1 MLRKLLATL
10 FVIALHASAWGGENT
25 ITKGVIDG
33 SAYDAKSKT
42 LKIFGHTTI
51 EKLADDEPA
60 FEVHV
65 RGNYGKIKDLS
76 IEKNHFAASF
86 AFDSALPGGLSE
98 MHVTATLANKDKID
112 FFAANGKLGLVH
124 VSKIY
129 ARHWWLL
136 VVTLL
141 AIGFIYTK
149 HFEKITN
156 GIADWIQTRQRP
168 LSIGVFFIFL
178 SLVAI
183 GTTGSSFRIVLDGPV
198 AKAVSSTTGSDSKI
212 FKLQY
217 SRGDE
222 WGILTPNVIAQ
233 VNHTPKFPI
242 INTNLGIDGQ
252 NMGVLGMTGVPIAQW
267 SALARPATWGYFFLP
282 LRQAQSWHWQLPFWG
297 CLLVL
302 WWLLNLIKPSSAG
315 RNLALASLFVVAP
328 YAAAWSN
335 WPLYFTLF
343 PALAFACTIKL
354 LRTQKFSHALAW
366 GAAVGYALAA
376 WVLTLYPPWMVS
388 IGTLLALLFTGWVID
403 QRKTLTFHRPQVAG
417 SFALFLVLMMLVGS
431 WWSDTKDA
439 IHLMQ
444 NTVYPGQRTTLT
456 GGDQSFLW
464 AFRGYTN
471 AESITFSRD
480 DAWTNQPEISSYIW
494 LPFAMAWLCIY
505 GVLQQRRERWILLG
519 CALFIAYYFIFAFV
533 GIPEFI
539 ANASQWGRVPVNR
552 ADVSLGLAFIILL
565 SLMNTALPRTT
576 TDGSNVVLRKSLIAI
591 TVALSAWLAYFVLTR
606 MPLITFPKSSAVY
619 IAALLT
625 IVIFSVWW
633 LTQKNFKGPI
643 LLFLIFFLTAS
654 LGFNPITKAPKDVKL
669 HPEVKALASD
679 DTGTLQRTLFV
690 SGEGM
695 GPHFLPAVGL
705 PVVNGVLAYPHTSL
719 WKQLALAEKD
729 WPTVNR
735 YQHLAF
741 KTGPV
746 ANGGTYSVAS
756 PWMEWVVVTLDPKTF
771 DFRRTSAKRVAAF
784 ADEALRLRDS
794 PMLKE
799 IGSYGGLTWF
809 VVTDPEKI

>member
-1 MLRKLLATL
+1 MLRNLLVTFFL
-10 FVIALHASAWGGENT
+10 IAFQAGAWGGANV
-25 ITKGVIDG
+25 IAKGIVDG
-33 SAYDAKSKT
+33 SEYDTTSKT
-42 LKIFGHTTI
+42 IKISGHTTI
-51 EKLADDEPA
+51 DHLAESEPG
-60 FEVHV
+60 FEVQI
-65 RGNYGKIKDLS
+65 GGSNGKIKNLS
-76 IEKNHFAASF
+76 VEENRFVVYFSF
-86 AFDSALPGGLSE
+86 DKALRGGLSE
-98 MHVTATLANKDKID
+98 MHLAATLKNKERIE
-112 FFAANGKLGLVH
+112 FLAANGKPQVVH
-124 VSKIY
+124 VSKTY
-129 ARHWWLL
+129 ARHWALL
-136 VVTLL
+136 IIVLL
-141 AIGFIYTK
+141 AIGVVYTK
-149 HFEKITN
+149 RFEKLTN
-156 GIADWIQTRQRP
+156 DTADWIQNRQKS
-168 LSIGVFFIFL
+168 LSIGIIFTAL
-178 SLVAI
+178 ILVAI
-183 GTTGSSFRIVLDGPV
+183 GITGSSFRIVLDGPV
-198 AKAVSSTTGSDSKI
+198 ARAVSSTTGSDSKI
-212 FKLQY
+212 FKIQY

-222 WGILTPNVIAQ
+222 WGILTPNVLAQ
-233 VNHTPKFPI
+233 VNHTPQFPI

-282 LRQAQSWHWQLPFWG
+282 LRQAQAWHWQLPFWG
-297 CLLVL
+297 CFLVL
-302 WWLLNLIKPSSAG
+302 WWLLNLIKPSSVG
-315 RNLALASLFVVAP
+315 RNFALASLFVVAP

-354 LRTQKFSHALAW
+354 MRTQKLSHALAW

-388 IGTLLALLFTGWVID
+388 IGTLLALLFTGWAID
-403 QRKTLTFHRPQVAG
+403 QRKTLAFHRPQIAG
-417 SFALFLVLMMLVGS
+417 SITLLVVLAMLVGS

-456 GGDQSFLW
+456 GGDQNLLW

-480 DAWTNQPEISSYIW
+480 DPWTNQPEISSYIW
-494 LPFAMAWLCIY
+494 LPFAMAWLCIC
-505 GVLQQRRERWILLG
+505 GVFQEKRGRWITLG
-519 CALFIAYYFIFAFV
+519 CALFIAYYFFFAFIGV
-533 GIPEFI
+533 PEFF
-539 ANASQWGRVPVNR
+539 ANVSQWGRVPTNR

-565 SLMNTALPRTT
+565 SLMTTASNRTVT
-576 TDGSNVVLRKSLIAI
+576 CESNVLLRKSLIAA
-591 TVALSAWLAYFVLTR
+591 TVASSVWLAYFVLTR
-606 MPLITFPKSSAVY
+606 MPAITFPKNSAIYTTAVL
-619 IAALLT
+619 I

-633 LTQKNFKGPI
+633 LTQKNVKGPI
-643 LLFLIFFLTAS
+643 LLFSIFFLTAS
-654 LGFNPITKAPKDVKL
+654 LGFNPITKAPKNVKL
-669 HPEVKALASD
+669 QPEVRALASD
-679 DTGTLQRTLFV
+679 NTGTLQRTLFV

-719 WKQLALAEKD
+719 WKQLGLAEKD

-746 ANGGTYSVAS
+746 ADGGTYSVTS

-784 ADEALRLRDS
+784 EDETLRLRDS

-799 IGSYGGLTWF
+799 IGSHGGLTWF
-809 VVTDPEKI
+809 AVVDPEKI

>member
-1 MLRKLLATL
+1 MLRKLLITI
-10 FVIALHASAWGGENT
+10 FFIALHASVWSSEN
-25 ITKGVIDG
+25 KLANGVIDH
-33 SAYDAKSKT
+33 SEYDTGTKT
-42 LKIFGHTTI
+42 LKISGHTI
-51 EKLADDEPA
+51 IDQLAGSEPA
-60 FEVHV
+60 FDVSV
-65 RGNYGKIKDLS
+65 RGSNGKMEYLS
-76 IEKNHFAASF
+76 IEKNKFTVSF
-86 AFDSALPGGLSE
+86 SFENALPGGLSE
-98 MHVTATLANKDKID
+98 MHLAATLANKKKIE
-112 FFAANGKLGLVH
+112 FFTENGKPGIIH
-124 VSKIY
+124 ASKIY
-129 ARHWWLL
+129 VRHWWLL
-136 VVTLL
+136 IVTLL
-141 AIGFIYTK
+141 AVGLAHTK
-149 HFEKITN
+149 RFDKLTN
-156 GIADWIQTRQRP
+156 STANWIQTRKKS
-168 LSIGVFFIFL
+168 LSTGIFSIFL
-178 SLVAI
+178 ILVVI
-183 GTTGSSFRIVLDGPV
+183 GATGSSFRIVLDGPV
-198 AKAVSSTTGSDSKI
+198 ARAVSSTTGSDSKI

-242 INTNLGIDGQ
+242 INTNLGVDGQ

-267 SALARPATWGYFFLP
+267 SAVARPATWGYFFLP
-282 LRQAQSWHWQLPFWG
+282 LRQAQAWHWQLPFWG
-297 CLLVL
+297 CLLAL
-302 WWLLNLIKPSSAG
+302 WWLLNLIKPASVG

-343 PALAFACTIKL
+343 PTLALAFTIKL
-354 LRTQKFSHALAW
+354 LRTRKLSHALGW

-403 QRKTLTFHRPQVAG
+403 QRKTLTFHRAQIAG
-417 SFALFLVLMMLVGS
+417 SFALVLVFAMLVGS

-456 GGDQSFLW
+456 GGDQNLLW

-480 DAWTNQPEISSYIW
+480 DPWTNQPEISSYLW
-494 LPFAMAWLCIY
+494 LPFVMAWLCIY
-505 GVLQQRRERWILLG
+505 GVLQQKRERWIILG
-519 CALFIAYYFIFAFV
+519 CAVFIAYYFTFAFV
-533 GIPEFI
+533 GIPEFL

-565 SLMNTALPRTT
+565 SLMNTDLPRTT
-576 TDGSNVVLRKSLIAI
+576 TEGTNAILRKSLVAI
-591 TVALSAWLAYFVLTR
+591 TVASSVWLAYFVLTR
-606 MPLITFPKSSAVY
+606 MPFLVFPKSSPIY

-633 LTQKNFKGPI
+633 LTQKNVKGPI
-643 LLFLIFFLTAS
+643 LIFLIFFLTAS
-654 LGFNPITKAPKDVKL
+654 LGFNPITKAPKDVSL
-669 HPEVKALASD
+669 QPEVKALVSD
-679 DTGTLQRTLFV
+679 ATGTLQRTLFV

-705 PVVNGVLAYPHTSL
+705 PVVNGVLAYPHISL

-784 ADEALRLRDS
+784 GDEASRLRDS

-799 IGSYGGLTWF
+799 IGSHGGLTWF
-809 VVTDPEKI
+809 TVTDPEEI